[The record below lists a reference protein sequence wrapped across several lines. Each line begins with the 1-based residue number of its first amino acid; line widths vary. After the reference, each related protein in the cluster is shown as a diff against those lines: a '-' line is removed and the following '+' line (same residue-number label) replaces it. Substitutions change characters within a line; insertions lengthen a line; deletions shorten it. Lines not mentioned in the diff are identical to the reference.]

1 MLAILSVS
9 AKALTTSSR
18 NGLPAAKLSSL
29 TRSKTQTLLHV
40 AGILLTKYLIEWSV
54 KSYEDGTNLSTFL
67 LH

>member
-40 AGILLTKYLIEWSV
+40 AGILLTKYLISN
-54 KSYEDGTNLSTFL
+54 GL
-67 LH
+67 